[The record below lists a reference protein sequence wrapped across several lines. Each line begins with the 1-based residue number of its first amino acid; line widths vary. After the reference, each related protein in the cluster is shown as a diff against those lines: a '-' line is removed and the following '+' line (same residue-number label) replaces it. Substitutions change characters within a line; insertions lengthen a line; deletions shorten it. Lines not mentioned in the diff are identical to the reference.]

1 MKMLSTEHRL
11 KNLLGLS
18 PQATERTQSTAYGSF
33 IGPSHRALLPHYSSS
48 SSPTMVAT
56 YHTINPMAELS
67 ISSSPVTSQA
77 RTPILRKAKSYAIQS
92 TEESLDH
99 SPRQSR
105 GTANIPCKFYRND
118 ACTAGANC
126 PFLHSSNPDHA
137 STTVC
142 KYYLKGSCKFG
153 NKCALS
159 HSFLTTSPNIY
170 GSPMSSRMMYR
181 GASTES
187 SLNFYEWDLACTNE
201 SSSLLSDTGSNKED
215 HRVSDMF
222 PSWKELSPIAS
233 NVTTPNIDNRFSSP
247 RTPISQ
253 SLNSVEPYST
263 SSSITDGFSNS
274 AFYVPQ
280 GRNYFQHSSPRPA
293 AMTSLEGASYFNDE
307 WSSNNQKSYTS
318 QDIGDDAN
326 LARSLDEIFATVSSE
341 RTSKTIRRPKQR
353 LSTLPDSQA
362 TSYAGLFENLFT
374 EKLSSI
380 TSNGYELELTKDIL
394 RMRDDR
400 RRASEPSVG
409 LAMRDS
415 QETTDFVQST
425 DRSRESFERR
435 MDGDIEMTFLMD

>member
-1 MKMLSTEHRL
+1 
-11 KNLLGLS
+11 
-18 PQATERTQSTAYGSF
+18 
-33 IGPSHRALLPHYSSS
+33 
-48 SSPTMVAT
+48 MVAT
-56 YHTINPMAELS
+56 FHTMNPMAELS
-67 ISSSPVTSQA
+67 IPSSPVTPHS
-77 RTPILRKAKSYAIQS
+77 RTPILRKARSYAPQS
-92 TEESLDH
+92 TEESLNH

-153 NKCALS
+153 NKCALL
-159 HSFLTTSPNIY
+159 HTFLTTSPNIY

-187 SLNFYEWDLACTNE
+187 SLNFYEWDLAGTNE

-222 PSWKELSPIAS
+222 PSWKEVSPIAS
-233 NVTTPNIDNRFSSP
+233 NATTPNIDNRFSSP

-274 AFYVPQ
+274 TFYVPQ
-280 GRNYFQHSSPRPA
+280 GRTYFQHASPRSA
-293 AMTSLEGASYFNDE
+293 VMTSLEGANYFNDE
-307 WSSNNQKSYTS
+307 WSSNDQKSYTS
-318 QDIGDDAN
+318 QDISDDAN

-353 LSTLPDSQA
+353 LSSSQA
-362 TSYAGLFENLFT
+362 TSYTGLFGDLFT

-380 TSNGYELELTKDIL
+380 TSHGYELELTKDIL

-400 RRASEPSVG
+400 RRGSEPSVS
-409 LAMRDS
+409 MRDS
-415 QETTDFVQST
+415 QVTTDFMQST
-425 DRSRESFERR
+425 GRSPESYERQ
-435 MDGDIEMTFLMD
+435 MDGEIEMTFLMD